1 MKFTNILKNIIVE
14 ATKYETL
21 MDALTKPTKDK
32 EGKKKKPLLSKEEYN
47 EIVKADPTTRLNDV
61 DLDTEDKNELAKVK
75 AGNYVQWLVKQ
86 YLNVPTEIEKGEPGY
101 EREFK
106 QNQSVFME
114 DLYKVTNDLKK
125 FDRFKNRLPQESRD
139 INKLNVQ
146 ELYELVKEF
155 SLEKTKATKEEK
167 KVAAETYEHPG
178 ADIVFRGNKWTVA
191 RISDKGKLGKDA
203 ACFYGGN
210 YLEPSKG
217 ETRWCT
223 SSPGLNWFDRYIK
236 DGPLYVVIPNKWEGK
251 RGESSGLPADRYQ
264 FHFQS
269 NQFMDVHDHSV
280 NLVELLNGPMSEI
293 KDYFKPEFA
302 KNLVVGGDVLAIDSF
317 SSGPVGKYIA
327 LYGFD
332 DVFKYLPDTL
342 KDFQIINKE
351 NNGIIIRIPED
362 IKRFKQL
369 EFLLLE
375 NCVESIPDSICEI
388 KSLRFLSLHNNT
400 KMTTIPACIA
410 GLPNLTFINLKGSD
424 NIVVPDE
431 IKRIATQVGK
441 GMWDLE
447 GDD

>member
-251 RGESSGLPADRYQ
+251 RGETSGLPADRYQ